1 METMTE
7 FAKALN
13 NIITNYCY
21 DNKILSTDASV
32 KVLSYPIGKD
42 GEFTLIKVNGI
53 DIGSLTIINN
63 SIIHTTYKAD
73 PDITNSKDIPD
84 AEVQN

>member
-7 FAKALN
+7 FAKALSDML
-13 NIITNYCY
+13 TKYCY
-21 DNKILSTDASV
+21 DNKILSTEAKV
-32 KVLSYPIGKD
+32 EVLSYPIGKD
-42 GEFTLIKVNGI
+42 GEFTLIKVDGI

-63 SIIHTTYKAD
+63 SIIHTTYKEN
-73 PDITNSKDIPD
+73 PDITNSKNISD

>member
-1 METMTE
+1 MTE

-73 PDITNSKDIPD
+73 PVITNSKDIPD

>member
-1 METMTE
+1 MTE

-42 GEFTLIKVNGI
+42 GEFILIKVNGI

-63 SIIHTTYKAD
+63 SIIHTTYKEN
-73 PDITNSKDIPD
+73 PYITNSKNISD